1 MIGANYKRI
10 LVGVFGLFI
19 LAGIGVQAQEKVNQ
33 TDSQGKRHGVWRK
46 NHEASRFS
54 DGMRVNLSM
63 VKKLENF
70 DFTLK
75 VLRTI

>member
-33 TDSQGKRHGVWRK
+33 TDSPREKTW
-46 NHEASRFS
+46 
-54 DGMRVNLSM
+54 SM
-63 VKKLENF
+63 EKES
-70 DFTLK
+70 
-75 VLRTI
+75 